1 MVLAS
6 GAAQAIMLAAIG
18 VAVLFLRYDAVDRR
32 LVPSKAWDAF
42 LWISSAGLVAVGLW
56 TAWQR
61 LALLL

>member
-1 MVLAS
+1 
-6 GAAQAIMLAAIG
+6 MLAAIG